1 MGGKI
6 SAKSKSHREPHWQ
19 GLDTPYRC
27 DLCPVWHGLPRESDS
42 ENEMTVQEDY
52 WGVLLG
58 TTHMKS
64 ECSRTGQREELN
76 LHGTLHKNPDLDITH
91 LLRLRIQPSLE
102 LHYLI
107 IKSWT

>member
-1 MGGKI
+1 
-6 SAKSKSHREPHWQ
+6 
-19 GLDTPYRC
+19 
-27 DLCPVWHGLPRESDS
+27 
-42 ENEMTVQEDY
+42 
-52 WGVLLG
+52 
-58 TTHMKS
+58 MKS

-107 IKSWT
+107 TKSWT